1 MRNLLRMKQTERK
14 HLAIIEAAKEEFI
27 THGFLA
33 SNMDRISTEAAVSK
47 RTLYRHF
54 ESKEVLFV
62 SVLTIIQ
69 ESVTENV
76 KYEFDPEKTLTEQLT
91 AITCREADILYS
103 TYGIPLSRTIV
114 MEFLRQPEL
123 ALNLIKDLY
132 STKAITDWFQ
142 QAIVAGCMIDKNV
155 MLLTNI
161 YISLFQGLLFWP
173 QVMNILPNCEGKVLE
188 DNINTVVSVFLASHM
203 IKELP

>member
-1 MRNLLRMKQTERK
+1 MKQTERK

-27 THGFLA
+27 AHGFLA
-33 SNMDRISTEAAVSK
+33 ANMDRISTEAAVSK

-62 SVLTIIQ
+62 SVLTIIH
-69 ESVTENV
+69 ESVAENI
-76 KYEFDPEKTLTEQLT
+76 KYEFDSTRSLTEQLT
-91 AITCREADILYS
+91 TITRHEADILYS

-142 QAIVAGCMIDKNV
+142 QAIAAGCLMDKNV

-173 QVMNILPNCEGKVLE
+173 QVMNLMPNCEGKILD
-188 DNINTVVSVFLASHM
+188 DNIKTVVSVFLASHM
-203 IKELP
+203 IKEIN

>member
-1 MRNLLRMKQTERK
+1 MKQTERK
-14 HLAIIEAAKEEFI
+14 HLAIIEAAKAEFI

-54 ESKEVLFV
+54 EGKEVLFV

-69 ESVTENV
+69 ESVAENV
-76 KYEFDPEKTLTEQLT
+76 RYEYDPSKTLTEQLT
-91 AITCREADILYS
+91 AITSREADVLYT

-142 QAIVAGCMIDKNV
+142 QAITAGCMVDKNV

-173 QVMNILPNCEGKVLE
+173 QVMNISPNSEGKELE
-188 DNINTVVSVFLASHM
+188 DNIETIVSVFLASHM
-203 IKELP
+203 IKEKP

>member
-1 MRNLLRMKQTERK
+1 MKQTERK

-33 SNMDRISTEAAVSK
+33 ANMDRISTEAGVSK

-69 ESVTENV
+69 ESVAENV
-76 KYEFDPEKTLTEQLT
+76 KYEFDSTMTLTEQLT
-91 AITCREADILYS
+91 LITRREADILYS

-123 ALNLIKDLY
+123 AINLIKDLY
-132 STKAITDWFQ
+132 STKAVTDWFQ
-142 QAIVAGCMIDKNV
+142 QAISAGCLVNKNLMV
-155 MLLTNI
+155 MTNI

-173 QVMNILPNCEGKVLE
+173 QVMNVLPNSEGQVLE
-188 DNINTVVSVFLASHM
+188 DHIDTIVSVFLASHM
-203 IKELP
+203 IKEI

>member
-1 MRNLLRMKQTERK
+1 MKQTERK

-76 KYEFDPEKTLTEQLT
+76 KYEFDPTKTLTEQLT
-91 AITCREADILYS
+91 AITCREADILYF

-123 ALNLIKDLY
+123 ALNLIKELY

-142 QAIVAGCMIDKNV
+142 QAITAGCIVDKNI

-173 QVMNILPNCEGKVLE
+173 QVMNISENCEGKVLE
-188 DNINTVVSVFLASHM
+188 ENINTVVSVFLASHM
-203 IKELP
+203 IKELPSVFSD

>member
-1 MRNLLRMKQTERK
+1 MKQTERK

-69 ESVTENV
+69 ESVAENV
-76 KYEFDPEKTLTEQLT
+76 KYDFDPTKTLTEQLT
-91 AITCREADILYS
+91 AITCREADVLYS

-123 ALNLIKDLY
+123 ALNLVKDLY

-142 QAIVAGCMIDKNV
+142 QAIAAGCIVDKNV

-173 QVMNILPNCEGKVLE
+173 QVMNLAPNSEGKALA
-188 DNINTVVSVFLASHM
+188 DNIETIVSVFLASHM

>member
-1 MRNLLRMKQTERK
+1 MKQTELK

-33 SNMDRISTEAAVSK
+33 ANMDRISTEAGVSK

-76 KYEFDPEKTLTEQLT
+76 KYEFDSAMTLTEQLT
-91 AITCREADILYS
+91 LITRREADILYS

-123 ALNLIKDLY
+123 AANLVKDLY
-132 STKAITDWFQ
+132 STKAVTDWFQ
-142 QAIVAGCMIDKNV
+142 QAINAGCLANKNLTA
-155 MLLTNI
+155 MTNI

-173 QVMNILPNCEGKVLE
+173 QVMNVLPNSEGQVLE
-188 DNINTVVSVFLASHM
+188 EHIKSIVAVFLASYM
-203 IKELP
+203 IKETQ

>member
-1 MRNLLRMKQTERK
+1 MKQTERK

-69 ESVTENV
+69 ESVSENV
-76 KYEFDPEKTLTEQLT
+76 KYDFDPTKTLTEQLT
-91 AITCREADILYS
+91 VITCREADILYS

-142 QAIVAGCMIDKNV
+142 QAIAAGCMVDKNI

-173 QVMNILPNCEGKVLE
+173 QVMNISPNSEGKELE
-188 DNINTVVSVFLASHM
+188 DNIETIVSVFLASHM
-203 IKELP
+203 IKELA

>member
-91 AITCREADILYS
+91 IITCREADILYS

-114 MEFLRQPEL
+114 MEFLRQPDL
-123 ALNLIKDLY
+123 AANLIKDLY

-142 QAIVAGCMIDKNV
+142 QAINAGCMVDKNV

-173 QVMNILPNCEGKVLE
+173 QIMNILPNCEGKLLE
-188 DNINTVVSVFLASHM
+188 DNIDTVVSVFLASHM

>member
-1 MRNLLRMKQTERK
+1 MKQTERK

-69 ESVTENV
+69 ESVAENV
-76 KYEFDPEKTLTEQLT
+76 KYEFDPTKTLTEQLT
-91 AITCREADILYS
+91 AITCREVDVLYS

-132 STKAITDWFQ
+132 STKAITEWFQ
-142 QAIVAGCMIDKNV
+142 QAISAGCIVDKNV

-173 QVMNILPNCEGKVLE
+173 QVMNLAPNSEGKVLE
-188 DNINTVVSVFLASHM
+188 DNIETIVSVFLASHM

>member
-1 MRNLLRMKQTERK
+1 MKQTELK

-33 SNMDRISTEAAVSK
+33 ANMDRISTEAGVSK

-69 ESVTENV
+69 ESVAENV
-76 KYEFDPEKTLTEQLT
+76 KYEFDSTMTLTEQLT
-91 AITCREADILYS
+91 LITRREADILYS

-123 ALNLIKDLY
+123 AINLIKDLY
-132 STKAITDWFQ
+132 STKAVTDWFQ
-142 QAIVAGCMIDKNV
+142 QAISAGCLVNKNLMV
-155 MLLTNI
+155 MTNI

-173 QVMNILPNCEGKVLE
+173 QVMNVLPNSEGQVLE
-188 DNINTVVSVFLASHM
+188 DHIDTIVSVFLASHM
-203 IKELP
+203 IKEI

>member
-1 MRNLLRMKQTERK
+1 MKQTERK

-91 AITCREADILYS
+91 IITCREADILYS

-114 MEFLRQPEL
+114 MEFLRQPDL
-123 ALNLIKDLY
+123 AANLIKDLY

-142 QAIVAGCMIDKNV
+142 QAINAGCMVDKNV

-173 QVMNILPNCEGKVLE
+173 QIMNILPNCEGKLLE
-188 DNINTVVSVFLASHM
+188 DNIDTVVSVFLASHM

>member
-1 MRNLLRMKQTERK
+1 MKQTERK

-69 ESVTENV
+69 ESVSENV
-76 KYEFDPEKTLTEQLT
+76 KYEFDPTKTLTEQLT
-91 AITCREADILYS
+91 VITCREADILYS

-142 QAIVAGCMIDKNV
+142 QAIAAGCMVDKNI

-173 QVMNILPNCEGKVLE
+173 QVMNISPNSEGKELE
-188 DNINTVVSVFLASHM
+188 DNIETIVSVFLASHM
-203 IKELP
+203 IKELA

>member
-91 AITCREADILYS
+91 AITRREADILYS

-114 MEFLRQPEL
+114 MEFLRQPDL

-142 QAIVAGCMIDKNV
+142 QAIAAGCMIDKNV

-173 QVMNILPNCEGKVLE
+173 QVMNISPNCEGKVLE

>member
-1 MRNLLRMKQTERK
+1 MKQTERK

-69 ESVTENV
+69 ESVAENV
-76 KYEFDPEKTLTEQLT
+76 KYEFDPTKTLTEQLM
-91 AITCREADILYS
+91 AITCREADVLYS

-132 STKAITDWFQ
+132 STKAITEWFQ
-142 QAIVAGCMIDKNV
+142 QAISAGCIVDKNV

-173 QVMNILPNCEGKVLE
+173 QVMNLAPNSEGKVLE
-188 DNINTVVSVFLASHM
+188 DNIETIVSVFLASHM